1 MLLYYIRH
9 GDPIYDPDSLTPLG
23 QEQAKALAKRL
34 IVHGVDKVYSSPS
47 NRARMTAQPTCD
59 LLRKDMTV
67 CPWAD
72 EGLAARDF
80 MVPNERHGYTWC
92 FYDPDLKQL
101 FNSPEVRAL
110 DKKWYEHPDFA
121 SYRFAE
127 GVRRV
132 DEAVDNFLLELGF
145 RHDRE
150 NNRYDAVDPKYER
163 VALFA
168 HQGFGMCFFSSLLD
182 IPYCH
187 FCTHFDFGHSSMSVI
202 QFNEHHRYVYPTVLQ
217 LSNDS
222 HLYREGIITGYHNS
236 IKF

>member
-9 GDPIYDPDSLTPLG
+9 GDPIYNPDSLTPLG

-34 IVHGVDKVYSSPS
+34 IVHGVDRVYSSPS
-47 NRARMTAQPTCD
+47 NRAVQTAKPFCD
-59 LLRKDMTV
+59 LMNKEITLCD
-67 CPWAD
+67 WAD

-80 MVPNERHGYTWC
+80 MAPHEKYGATWC
-92 FYDPDLKQL
+92 FYDPEIIRN
-101 FNSPEVRAL
+101 FNSPTVRAL
-110 DKKWYEHPDFA
+110 DKRWYEHPDFTQ
-121 SYRFAE
+121 YRFAE

-132 DEAVDNFLLELGF
+132 DEAVDAFFLELGF

-150 NNRYDAVDPKYER
+150 NARYEMVKPNHDR

-168 HQGFGMCFFSSLLD
+168 HQGFGMCFFSSMLD
-182 IPYCH
+182 IPYPM

-202 QFNEHHRYVYPTVLQ
+202 HFTEHGGYVYPKVLQ
-217 LSNDS
+217 LSSDS
-222 HLYREGIITGYHNS
+222 HLYREGILTGYNNS